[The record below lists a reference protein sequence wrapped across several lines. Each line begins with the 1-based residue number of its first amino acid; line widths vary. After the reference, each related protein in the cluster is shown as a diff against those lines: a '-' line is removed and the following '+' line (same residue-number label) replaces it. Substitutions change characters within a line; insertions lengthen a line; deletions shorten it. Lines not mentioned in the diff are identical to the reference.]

1 MQHLSMK
8 KQEKSFWKVRMMPF
22 TFDTFVID
30 NIYCQ
35 FNVALQAIKLFL
47 AKFTMWQ
54 NKQACQATVNTALKV
69 FKKLF
74 VKLCVRRWSKTSNR
88 AHL

>member
-22 TFDTFVID
+22 TFDTFVNG

-35 FNVALQAIKLFL
+35 FNVALEAIKLFL

-54 NKQACQATVNTALKV
+54 NK
-69 FKKLF
+69 
-74 VKLCVRRWSKTSNR
+74 
-88 AHL
+88 